1 MIRELHISI
10 SCVMCGR
17 IEFMGHMYGLW
28 LILEGVAKCRKIVEV
43 IICMLLE
50 IVLDHLTQKGQICI
64 NGHGRS
70 YLRRLP
76 YI

>member
-1 MIRELHISI
+1 MIKELHISI
-10 SCVMCGR
+10 SCVMWGR

-28 LILEGVAKCRKIVEV
+28 LILGGVAKCRKIIEV

-50 IVLDHLTQKGQICI
+50 MVLDHLTQKGQISI
-64 NGHGRS
+64 NGHGRL

>member
-1 MIRELHISI
+1 MIKELHISI
-10 SCVMCGR
+10 SCVMWGR

-28 LILEGVAKCRKIVEV
+28 LILGGVAKCRKIIEV

-50 IVLDHLTQKGQICI
+50 IVLDHLTQKWQINI